1 MKADPKANS
10 AEFYVASPGVIE
22 PVGGG
27 LLGIAWLNRDLVWL
41 FVLRILR
48 SIPQGYLGILLP
60 LYLVALGYRAVALG
74 TLLAFSALVA
84 AGVSM
89 VVGVL
94 ADRLGRKNC
103 LAAISVMLA
112 IGAIGFAFARSFTWL
127 VVFASIGSIGR
138 GGALA
143 GGAWGPFY
151 PAVQPL
157 VAESTTDYNRTT
169 VFGAFSFVGVMVAAA
184 GTLLAGLPQLLAR
197 IAGTPEL
204 ETYRMLFLLAGL
216 LGLAMAV
223 AVIPVNERRANGQ
236 LESGAGNSSSTDA
249 DAPAAR
255 LSGARFGLSR
265 DSWRLVVRFMITN
278 TTNGLA
284 IGMLGPIVVYWFYRR
299 FGVGS
304 AQLAEFF
311 FILNLASA
319 LPYLMAGRLAL
330 MMGSVRAVVWTR
342 AISTVLLFLVVMMP
356 TFWLAAMLY
365 GVRAIFNMLSIPVRQ
380 SYLMGVIPPAERSS
394 ASGFANF
401 PSQVMSAASPYIAGV
416 FMEHL
421 YLSLP
426 LEFAAAMQALNTV
439 LYWIFFRNVLPPEE
453 MVEGN
458 GQPVRD

>member
-1 MKADPKANS
+1 MKAEPKDDA
-10 AEFYVASPGVIE
+10 AQFYVAPPGVLE

-27 LLGIAWLNRDLVWL
+27 LLGIAWLNWDLVWL
-41 FVLRILR
+41 FVLRVLR
-48 SIPQGYLGILLP
+48 SVPQGYLGILLP
-60 LYLVALGYRAVALG
+60 LYLVALGYSAVALG

-89 VVGVL
+89 TVGVL

-103 LAAISVMLA
+103 LAAISVMLG

-169 VFGAFSFVGVMVAAA
+169 VFGAFSFVGVIVAAA
-184 GTLLAGLPQLLAR
+184 GTLLAGLPQLLGR
-197 IAGTPEL
+197 IFGTPEL
-204 ETYRMLFLLAGL
+204 ATYRMLFILAGL
-216 LGLAMAV
+216 LGLAMAI
-223 AVIPVNERRANGQ
+223 AVIPVNERRAADLQ
-236 LESGAGNSSSTDA
+236 PESETH
-249 DAPAAR
+249 APAANVLR
-255 LSGARFGLSR
+255 MRFGLSR

-284 IGMLGPIVVYWFYRR
+284 IGMLGPIVVYWFYER

-311 FILNLASA
+311 FVLNLASA
-319 LPYLMAGRLAL
+319 LPYLLAGRLAL
-330 MMGSVRAVVWTR
+330 MLGSVRAIVWTR
-342 AISTVLLFLVVMMP
+342 AISTVLLFLVVLAPM
-356 TFWLAAMLY
+356 FWLAALLY

-401 PSQVMSAASPYIAGV
+401 PSQVMSAAGPYIAGQ

-426 LEFAAAMQALNTV
+426 LVFAAAMQALNTV

-453 MVEGN
+453 MGIGN
-458 GQPVRD
+458 GQPPRD

>member
-1 MKADPKANS
+1 MKAEPKAAP
-10 AEFYVASPGVIE
+10 AEIYVAPPGLLE

-27 LLGIAWLNRDLVWL
+27 LLGIAWLNRDLAWL
-41 FVLRILR
+41 FVLRVLR

-74 TLLAFSALVA
+74 TLLAFSAIVA

-89 VVGVL
+89 LVGVL
-94 ADRLGRKNC
+94 ADRFGRKNC

-112 IGAIGFAFARSFTWL
+112 LGAIGFAFARSFTWL
-127 VVFASIGSIGR
+127 VVFASLGSIGR

-157 VAESTTDYNRTT
+157 VAEASTDYNRTT
-169 VFGAFSFVGVMVAAA
+169 VFGAFSFVGVIVAAA
-184 GTLLAGLPQLLAR
+184 GTLLAGLPQLLHR
-197 IAGTPEL
+197 VAGTPEL
-204 ETYRMLFLLAGL
+204 ATYRMLFILAGV
-216 LGLAMAV
+216 LGLAMAL
-223 AVIPVNERRANGQ
+223 AVIPVNERRAVE
-236 LESGAGNSSSTDA
+236 LSPDPGNSDDASTSPA
-249 DAPAAR
+249 SAAPARIIR
-255 LSGARFGLSR
+255 LGLSR
-265 DSWRLVVRFMITN
+265 ESWRLVVRFMITN

-284 IGMLGPIVVYWFYRR
+284 IGMLGPIVVYWFYLR

-311 FILNLASA
+311 FVLNLVSA

-330 MMGSVRAVVWTR
+330 MLGSVRAVVVTR

-356 TFWLAAMLY
+356 TFWLAAALY
-365 GVRAIFNMLSIPVRQ
+365 GMRAIFNMLSIPVRQ
-380 SYLMGVIPPAERSS
+380 SYLMGVIAPAERSS

-401 PSQVMSAASPYIAGV
+401 PSQVMSAASPYIAGQ

-421 YLSLP
+421 YISMP
-426 LEFAAAMQALNTV
+426 LEFAAVMQALNTF

-453 MVEGN
+453 MVN
-458 GQPVRD
+458 GQPPRD

>member
-1 MKADPKANS
+1 MKADPKATV
-10 AEFYVASPGVIE
+10 EFYVAPPGVVE

-41 FVLRILR
+41 FVLRVLR

-112 IGAIGFAFARSFTWL
+112 IGAIGFALARSFTWL

-197 IAGTPEL
+197 ISGTPEL

-223 AVIPVNERRANGQ
+223 AVIPVHERRPDAQ
-236 LESGAGNSSSTDA
+236 LDRTGNSSSTGAA
-249 DAPAAR
+249 DPATP
-255 LSGARFGLSR
+255 SGARFGLSR

-356 TFWLAAMLY
+356 TFWLAATLY

-426 LEFAAAMQALNTV
+426 LVFAAAMQALNTV

-458 GQPVRD
+458 GRPPRD